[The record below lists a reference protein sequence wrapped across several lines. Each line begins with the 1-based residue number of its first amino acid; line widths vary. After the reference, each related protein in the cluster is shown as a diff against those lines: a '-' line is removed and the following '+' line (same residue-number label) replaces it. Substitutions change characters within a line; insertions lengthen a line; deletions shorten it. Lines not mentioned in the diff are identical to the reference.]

1 MTTTPMT
8 IAAGTE
14 MTLDR
19 WAVDELLESYV
30 VWREECNA
38 VGVAYQH
45 WNGSETRA
53 ERWLAHA
60 GYVAALDREELAA
73 RTYANQVKRF
83 SRIARP
89 SGVC

>member
-1 MTTTPMT
+1 MTT
-8 IAAGTE
+8 AAGTE

-19 WAVDELLESYV
+19 WAADELLESYV
-30 VWREECNA
+30 VWREECDA
-38 VGVAYQH
+38 VVVAYRQ
-45 WNGSETRA
+45 WDDSDTRA

-73 RTYANQVKRF
+73 RTYASQIKRF
-83 SRIARP
+83 SRIAKT